1 MIISNLS
8 SPTILPEYQILLQ
21 GLEDELTAQ
30 FADLKPVQSAN
41 DVEAFEVAVQDICR
55 KFADQIAAV
64 KIQASIESD
73 ALQAEVRDLIKLQP
87 FKMRNQGIRR
97 VNIRFSE
104 GSVLEVCVPY
114 YARKTSTKRRNKGMY
129 PALLLLGIY
138 DRCTPLLASEI
149 SRASASLTL

>member
-1 MIISNLS
+1 MYFLFAQKTQMIISNLS

-104 GSVLEVCVPY
+104 GSVLEVCVSY
-114 YARKTSTKRRNKGMY
+114 YARKTSTKRRNRGCTLHCCCWVLVT
-129 PALLLLGIY
+129 AAR
-138 DRCTPLLASEI
+138 RC
-149 SRASASLTL
+149 